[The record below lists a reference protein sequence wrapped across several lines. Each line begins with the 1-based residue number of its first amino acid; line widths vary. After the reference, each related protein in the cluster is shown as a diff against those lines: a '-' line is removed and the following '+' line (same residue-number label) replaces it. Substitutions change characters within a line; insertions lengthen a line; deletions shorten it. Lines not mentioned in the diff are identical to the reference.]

1 MRIRS
6 LLLLASSLLPPS
18 VACSQSA
25 DDPRIPFRKD
35 LRLKAD
41 SLVLDQRLYVDT
53 LFSHGDIYTRS
64 ADSTLRAR
72 TDSLLAGAGDSL
84 GASGRNS
91 ARILP

>member
-18 VACSQSA
+18 V
-25 DDPRIPFRKD
+25 
-35 LRLKAD
+35 AD

-72 TDSLLAGAGDSL
+72 TDSLLAGAGESPL
-84 GASGRNS
+84 RPLKQPVIAAAPATKQITAWRAAN
-91 ARILP
+91 